1 MQPTKTVTVM
11 KTQPEI
17 VQKGY
22 QILVG
27 SLGVT
32 DTLRFI
38 QYFSPGQ
45 GDYTR
50 SRQATLDQ
58 TSLEDILATM
68 RHTPVESPKQYD
80 EIIE

>member
-1 MQPTKTVTVM
+1 MI
-11 KTQPEI
+11 KTQQEI

-22 QILVG
+22 QVLVE

-32 DTLRFI
+32 DALRFI

-50 SRQATLDQ
+50 SRQATLEQ

-68 RHTPVESPKQYD
+68 QQTLIDHPKQYD